1 MSPTQQR
8 KSTTSV
14 PRPRRSAEKTT
25 TRARKGAETTE
36 KAEKAD
42 SGMVLPIVN
51 ARMPALPRPRLGLP
65 SASGV
70 PGRVLWLGGLGTLA
84 VVGALDWPVAVAI
97 AAGTWVAE
105 QRARERLQAEEAA
118 RA

>member
-1 MSPTQQR
+1 MSPRTQQR
-8 KSTTSV
+8 RQTAAV
-14 PRPRRSAEKTT
+14 PRPRRPAKEESTTSAEAEREEHPKSGGVTLPVIHTT
-25 TRARKGAETTE
+25 
-36 KAEKAD
+36 
-42 SGMVLPIVN
+42 I
-51 ARMPALPRPRLGLP
+51 RPPGLSLP

-105 QRARERLQAEEAA
+105 QRAKERLRQEQESAKKA
-118 RA
+118 

>member
-14 PRPRRSAEKTT
+14 PRPRQSAEKTT
-25 TRARKGAETTE
+25 AQAKKA
-36 KAEKAD
+36 AEKPAAAEPAD
-42 SGMVLPIVN
+42 GGMVLPIVN
-51 ARMPALPRPRLGLP
+51 VRVPAPPRLGLP

-84 VVGALDWPVAVAI
+84 VVGALVWPVAVAI

-105 QRARERLQAEEAA
+105 QRARERLRAEQTAPS
-118 RA
+118 